1 MSPGQMALQ
10 RMPSRPYWTAVAR
23 VMPSTPPLAAQYA
36 ARMPSPTRPRME
48 AMLTIEPPP
57 AGRITRTAC
66 LQPKN
71 TPFRLTARIRS
82 SCSSVVSASSCS
94 ICTAALFTITCRRP
108 CRSTARATSAST
120 SASRETSACRYSPI
134 PDIVAAPAA
143 SSTSHPSTKAPSAA
157 NSRAIAWPR
166 PEPTPVTT
174 ALRPS
179 SGRDLSVAM
188 PFHLLGILVPSNL
201 VADARAQLPLGAL
214 RLVLHGGLD
223 RGQPLRDQV
232 ALGVAERGVA
242 QPLAQLV
249 EVQLQRPV
257 EPPVAGAEARHPGRV
272 DGPVVGRTD
281 LQRQQQRVGI
291 VSVLLVQP
299 HDLELRQQQVGGGQ
313 GQRHDVQPLGDRQR
327 VAHLEGAY
335 EHVQLALVR
344 LVVEQQPAS
353 AVHAVEHLVGL
364 VALLGQALRQLA
376 AVTRVGDQV
385 DVVVLAR
392 KLGRIGGRGHQPDP
406 EAAQQSHR
414 NALGLEH
421 VRQPPALLD
430 HVRQDT
436 GAVDAHADPR
446 MRSSTG
452 SITWRRLIAT
462 PSRWSISS
470 CAASQPIS

>member
-1 MSPGQMALQ
+1 MSPGQIALQ
-10 RMPSRPYWTAVAR
+10 RMPSRPYCTAVAR

-94 ICTAALFTITCRRP
+94 ICTAALLTITCRRP

-120 SASRETSACRYSPI
+120 SASRETSACTYSPI
-134 PDIVAAPAA
+134 PDIVAAPTS
-143 SSTSHPSTKAPSAA
+143 SSTSHPTTSAPSAA

-174 ALRPS
+174 APRPS
-179 SGRDLSVAM
+179 SGRGRLSVAM

-201 VADARAQLPLGAL
+201 VADARAQLPLRAFG
-214 RLVLHGGLD
+214 LVLHGSLD
-223 RGQPLRDQV
+223 RSQPLHDQV
-232 ALGVAERGVA
+232 ALTVADRRVAE
-242 QPLAQLV
+242 PLAQLLEV
-249 EVQLQRPV
+249 ELQRPV
-257 EPPVAGAEARHPGRV
+257 EPPVARAQARHPGRV
-272 DGPVVGRTD
+272 DGSVVVRTN
-281 LQRQQQRVGI
+281 LQGQEQRVG
-291 VSVLLVQP
+291 VVAVLLVQP
-299 HDLELRQQQVGGGQ
+299 HDLELRHQQVGGGQ

-327 VAHLEGAY
+327 VAHLEGAH

-344 LVVEQQPAS
+344 LVVEQQPAG

-364 VALLGQALRQLA
+364 IALLGQALRQLP
-376 AVTRVGDQV
+376 AVARVGDQV

-392 KLGRIGGRGHQPDP
+392 QLGRIGGRSHQPDA

-414 NALGLEH
+414 NALRLEH
-421 VRQPPALLD
+421 VRQDP
-430 HVRQDT
+430 

-452 SITWRRLIAT
+452 SIRWRRLIAT

>member
-1 MSPGQMALQ
+1 MSPGQIALQ
-10 RMPSRPYWTAVAR
+10 RMPSRPYCTAVAR

-36 ARMPSPTRPRME
+36 ARMPSPTRPRIE

-71 TPFRLTARIRS
+71 TPCRLTARIRS
-82 SCSSVVSASSCS
+82 SCSSVVSASSCT
-94 ICTAALFTITCRRP
+94 ICTAALLTITCRRP

-120 SASRETSACRYSPI
+120 SASRDTSACTYSPT
-134 PDIVAAPAA
+134 PDMVAAPAA
-143 SSTSHPSTKAPSAA
+143 SSTSHPSTSAPSAA

-174 ALRPS
+174 ALRS
-179 SGRDLSVAM
+179 SRDRGRISVAM

-201 VADARAQLPLGAL
+201 VADARAQIPLRAL
-214 RLVLHGGLD
+214 RLVIHGALD
-223 RGQPLRDQV
+223 RGQPLDDQV
-232 ALGVAERGVA
+232 ALAVAQRGVA
-242 QPLAQLV
+242 DPLAQLLEV
-249 EVQLQRPV
+249 ELQRPV
-257 EPPVAGAEARHPGRV
+257 QPPVARAEACHPGGV
-272 DGPVVGRTD
+272 DGPVVVRPD
-281 LQRQQQRVGI
+281 LQGQQQRVGI
-291 VSVLLVQP
+291 VSVLLVQA

-313 GQRHDVQPLGDRQR
+313 GQRHNVQPLGDRQR
-327 VAHLEGAY
+327 VAHLEGAD

-344 LVVEQQPAS
+344 LVVEQQPAG

-364 VALLGQALRQLA
+364 IALLGQALRQLA
-376 AVTRVGDQV
+376 AVARIGDQV

-392 KLGRIGGRGHQPDP
+392 QLGRIGGRGHQP
-406 EAAQQSHR
+406 
-414 NALGLEH
+414 
-421 VRQPPALLD
+421 
-430 HVRQDT
+430 
-436 GAVDAHADPR
+436 HADPR

-452 SITWRRLIAT
+452 SIRWRRLIAT